1 MTQTLFS
8 PFISLCRVNRKLQTA
23 PPYCARPPLE
33 AVNSIFPL
41 SRSSLRALAFVYWV
55 QTRLISTNLHQIL
68 PELFVTLQRY

>member
-41 SRSSLRALAFVYWV
+41 SCFSAWAGFCILGTD
-55 QTRLISTNLHQIL
+55 QTNK
-68 PELFVTLQRY
+68 Y